1 MDAQSYRDH
10 CLIVLG
16 SGLEAEELLLRRRLG
31 AGGRAVHILTEGPS
45 DARVEISRNRM
56 LEGCFFWHPPTWG
69 PVTDFGRRFGPSEH
83 RYWSHTGLMAVAL
96 RRDQKAQIYV
106 SSEDSEKM
114 SHLRILDSE
123 GSVEAEL
130 SGEIVVNPEME
141 VARELEVGVVNP
153 ELKPAGTFSWRFM
166 LLTGL
171 FLLPWH
177 SVKWLASASCEL
189 SAVEG
194 LPWWRGLLAVAYLF
208 PALPGVVQSFTMSLA
223 GEMPSLFTHAVSS
236 LALVTMS
243 LIGLLQLADLP
254 NVMIAAVTVFVMG
267 PMLQYYRGRAQHAQ
281 RRFWSCLRWGLAQLL
296 GTLGTAV
303 VMTGIVLVYT
313 FLISQGQLL
322 IASMCLPVATSLTE
336 MGMVL
341 FTARVYTRLVFT
353 KRPEVSGDLSYIP
366 MPGMIM
372 GAHAFAESVRLV
384 SLWAGAA
391 RSGSFSW
398 VGAALWSLLLNVLNR
413 LGWIRYGAFRIMKPM
428 LGTELSLGLF
438 APTSWSKLHDEL
450 KIYGG
455 YFRFIVPLA
464 LIAARALLFQDL
476 RVTGPRAPAFN
487 LSGACAIPALLLL
500 ELLEDRV
507 VLHELLPMGPI
518 PAEVLETKVQP
529 YNSDPGALI
538 SVEIRPSRP
547 RTTPTAQDAWRMKE
561 LNAKGTRRIST
572 IQSVVPEQP
581 PALVDHLRSLGTRRF
596 TIRSQLRRRLG
607 QEREVIPALLLQG
620 LREMP
625 FKAHLTM
632 GMVMCFFTS
641 EWLEAALGPGFM
653 KGLCETSNLKPLAL
667 LWQPVPLEC

>member
-1 MDAQSYRDH
+1 MEAARPEPLESLAQ
-10 CLIVLG
+10 
-16 SGLEAEELLLRRRLG
+16 
-31 AGGRAVHILTEGPS
+31 
-45 DARVEISRNRM
+45 
-56 LEGCFFWHPPTWG
+56 
-69 PVTDFGRRFGPSEH
+69 
-83 RYWSHTGLMAVAL
+83 
-96 RRDQKAQIYV
+96 DQKAQIYV
-106 SSEDSEKM
+106 SSEDSEQM
-114 SHLRILDSE
+114 NHVRILDSE
-123 GSVEAEL
+123 GSIEAEL
-130 SGEIVVNPEME
+130 SGEILVNPEE
-141 VARELEVGVVNP
+141 KVARELSVEVQNP

-171 FLLPWH
+171 CLLPWH
-177 SVKWLASASCEL
+177 CAKWLASASCEL
-189 SAVEG
+189 SALEG
-194 LPWWRGLLAVAYLF
+194 QLPWWRGLLAVGYLF
-208 PALPGVVQSFTMSLA
+208 PALPGLVQSFTVSLA
-223 GEMPSLFTHAVSS
+223 GEMPSHLTCIQALARFMRTMGSGIPEFREYGSFVGGRLDSFNPRSLTAVADPLRLFTHAMSS
-236 LALVTMS
+236 VALVAMI

-254 NVMIAAVTVFVMG
+254 KVMITAITIFVMG
-267 PMLQYYRGRAQHAQ
+267 PMLQYYRGRARHVH
-281 RRFWSCLRWGLAQLL
+281 RRFWSCLQWGLAQLL

-303 VMTGIVLVYT
+303 VMTAIVLVYI

-322 IASMCLPVATSLTE
+322 IANMCLPVATSLTE
-336 MGMVL
+336 MGMVMC
-341 FTARVYTRLVFT
+341 TARMYTRLVFT
-353 KRPEVSGDLSYIP
+353 KRPEVSGDMSYLP
-366 MPGMIM
+366 MPAMIM
-372 GAHAFAESVRLV
+372 TAHAFAESVRLV
-384 SLWAGAA
+384 SLWAGAV

-413 LGWIRYGAFRIMKPM
+413 LGWIRYGTFRILKPL
-428 LGTELSLGLF
+428 LGTEMSLGLF

-476 RVTGPRAPAFN
+476 RVTGAKAPAFN

-529 YNSDPGALI
+529 NNSDPGALI

-547 RTTPTAQDAWRMKE
+547 RMTATAQDAWRMKE
-561 LNAKGTRRIST
+561 LDSKGTRRIST
-572 IQSVVPEQP
+572 VQSVVPQQP
-581 PALVDHLRSLGTRRF
+581 PELVDHRRSLGTRRF
-596 TIRSQLRRRLG
+596 TFRSQLRRRLG

-653 KGLCETSNLKPLAL
+653 KGLCETSNLKPLTL